1 MSGFEHG
8 KQDWTRACTEGHTL
22 AAIIEQATLTPEQRN
37 ALAEHE
43 CVHWPLMQQAE
54 IAHLRNDG
62 PLLLDMTGQP
72 FESLVALH
80 NRLDT
85 SLIGW
90 LNSQLP
96 ARQLA
101 SHLGDALACLDGND
115 ALLLIRSYAPPALP
129 LLHQQSDQPWHHWLF
144 GPVEA
149 WWSRTEQGWQR
160 FTGLTR
166 CENPEYHP
174 IRLDEALMRSLQHD
188 AQAERLL
195 QQVGKAA
202 PESFAS
208 DCHGER
214 LQQVQQL
221 LAVAREQKLGHPDD
235 QAFFVL
241 YSFMTGSPLHECPD
255 WPNILRR
262 VNEEQTTLECVL
274 AAQEGI

>member
-1 MSGFEHG
+1 MSGFEHS

-37 ALAEHE
+37 ALVEHE
-43 CVHWPLMQQAE
+43 SVHWPLMQQAE
-54 IAHLRNDG
+54 VAHLRNDG

-160 FTGLTR
+160 FTGLAR

-174 IRLDEALMRSLQHD
+174 PGRSAD
-188 AQAERLL
+188 AQ
-195 QQVGKAA
+195 
-202 PESFAS
+202 
-208 DCHGER
+208 
-214 LQQVQQL
+214 
-221 LAVAREQKLGHPDD
+221 
-235 QAFFVL
+235 
-241 YSFMTGSPLHECPD
+241 
-255 WPNILRR
+255 
-262 VNEEQTTLECVL
+262 L
-274 AAQEGI
+274 AARRPGRAIAAAGRKDCARIIRQRLPRGAPATGAATAGCRKRAEAGPSG